1 MFFAIITSKH
11 PPSTYS
17 LETKMTNLLDS
28 PVILATRRNHGLE
41 HATIH
46 ILSGQFPGKALAGHS
61 NPRGFFILGD
71 VPTTSVREAATEALA
86 RMRNG
91 ESNLAVHPGC
101 GTNYVVAGALAGTL
115 AWLGMSGAKTGRQ
128 RRERLPLV
136 ILLST
141 LGFMAS
147 QPLGP
152 VIQQRIT
159 TSGDPGDLVI
169 VDVYCV
175 RKGVHRI
182 VTQG

>member
-1 MFFAIITSKH
+1 
-11 PPSTYS
+11 
-17 LETKMTNLLDS
+17 MTNLLDA
-28 PVILATRRNHGLE
+28 PLILATRRNHGLE

-71 VPTTSVREAATEALA
+71 VPTESVREAATEALA

-91 ESNLAVHPGC
+91 ESKLAVHPGC

-115 AWLGMSGAKTGRQ
+115 AWLGMTGAKTGRQ
-128 RRERLPLV
+128 RLDRLPLV
-136 ILLST
+136 IMLSMV
-141 LGFMAS
+141 GFMVS

-159 TSGDPGDLVI
+159 TSGNPGGLVI
-169 VDVYCV
+169 VEVYPV

>member
-1 MFFAIITSKH
+1 
-11 PPSTYS
+11 
-17 LETKMTNLLDS
+17 MTNLLDA
-28 PVILATRRNHGLE
+28 PLILATRRNHGLE

-71 VPTTSVREAATEALA
+71 VPTESVREAATEALA

-91 ESNLAVHPGC
+91 ESKLAVHPGC

-115 AWLGMSGAKTGRQ
+115 AWLGMTGAKTGRQ
-128 RRERLPLV
+128 RLDRLPLV
-136 ILLST
+136 IMLSMM
-141 LGFMAS
+141 GFMVS

-159 TSGDPGDLVI
+159 TSGNPGGLVI
-169 VDVYCV
+169 VEVYPV